1 MNRATTYSVD
11 GMIFRQ
17 SSAFKIINGKVEW
30 RFKKCR
36 FSVTRTSAPLHSTYA
51 TIKAS
56 AGFSPIASYFAPNS
70 KGTTKSSSISVK
82 LLMNSIN
89 SMYSSAV
96 KWRRTSSVI
105 NRGIRIACFGNVSRI
120 VSRRTSQEAFFEI
133 PKAKIYSF
141 ESRTNS
147 KLFIPKFFSC
157 FTDNLNYFF
166 FFHVHKRRFF
176 TGCKLSK
183 FVYVRFCPS
192 YIWLFHVGSPPR
204 STLYHKG
211 KGRSKKKT
219 CSFRIPGN
227 VRPECHG
234 VARRGARSDTGN
246 PINLATTLGVW
257 GRLFLLQ
264 IAQLALVSKSQDDTN
279 DAYYTQNYECYIKV

>member
-1 MNRATTYSVD
+1 MHHSWGGWRACGCALEGPINRATTYSVD

-36 FSVTRTSAPLHSTYA
+36 FSVTRTSAPVHSTYA
-51 TIKAS
+51 AIKAS

-141 ESRTNS
+141 ESRTSS

-166 FFHVHKRRFF
+166 FFHVHKRGFL

-183 FVYVRFCPS
+183 FVQVRFCPS
-192 YIWLFHVGSPPR
+192 YIWLFHAGSPPR

-211 KGRSKKKT
+211 KGRSKKNT
-219 CSFRIPGN
+219 CLSIKWPIMRNTIPAEN
-227 VRPECHG
+227 PIHNACKENL
-234 VARRGARSDTGN
+234 SDTRLPTTAV
-246 PINLATTLGVW
+246 PIMSLIT
-257 GRLFLLQ
+257 
-264 IAQLALVSKSQDDTN
+264 S
-279 DAYYTQNYECYIKV
+279 